1 MLRWLTTN
9 LRTFL
14 LAFVLALAV
23 WITAVTA
30 ADPDETQVFPRAIP
44 IEFIG
49 QDPSLIMTGT
59 VPQQVNVTLRAP
71 QSVWNQM
78 LGSGTPIRA
87 IADLT
92 GIGSGQHTITVQL
105 QITARP
111 VRVVSVTPATLS
123 LSLEPLLTLNLP
135 IELAISGEPATGFQV
150 GEATLDPTQVVVSGP
165 QSLVSQVSGVRASLD
180 VTNLRQSLH
189 ASVQLVAVTENDAAL
204 QGVAILPD
212 TIQVTL
218 PLVQQS
224 GYRDLAVKVVTVG
237 RVASGYRPTSVAAF
251 PAIVTVYSENLAL
264 IDQLPG
270 YVETN
275 PLDLSGAKSDIETQ
289 LGLNLPSGVIVVGQQ
304 MVVVQVGVA
313 PIEGTRPVSYRP
325 VEIVGLGE
333 GLKAQVSPET
343 VDVILSGPSPVLD
356 SLLSSDVQVR
366 IDLTGLTPGT
376 YQVTPTVSVGK
387 QDVLVQSILP
397 GTVEVIITAAEA
409 TPTPR

>member
-14 LAFVLALAV
+14 LAFALALAV
-23 WITAVTA
+23 WVTAVTA
-30 ADPDETQVFPRAIP
+30 ADPDETQTFPRSIP

-49 QDPSLIMTGT
+49 QNSGLIMTGT
-59 VPQQVNVTLRAP
+59 VPQQVEVALRAP
-71 QSVWNQM
+71 RSIWNEL
-78 LGSGTPIRA
+78 LGAGTPIRA

-92 GIGSGQHTITVQL
+92 GLDSGQHTVPVQI

-111 VRVVSVTPATLS
+111 VRVVSVTPAALS

-135 IELAISGEPATGFQV
+135 IELTVSGQPAIGFEV
-150 GEATLDPTQVVVSGP
+150 GEASLDPAQVVVSGP
-165 QSLVSQVSGVRASLD
+165 ESAVSRVSRVRALLD
-180 VTNLRQSLH
+180 VSDLRQSLH
-189 ASVQLVAVTENDAAL
+189 ASVHLAAVDENDTAL
-204 QGVAILPD
+204 GEVAILPD
-212 TIQVTL
+212 TVQITL

-264 IDQLPG
+264 IDELPG

-275 PLDLSGAKSDIETQ
+275 PLDLSGAKNDIEMQ
-289 LGLNLPSGVIVVGQQ
+289 LGLNLPAGVIVVGQQ

-313 PIEGTRPVSYRP
+313 PIEGTRPVAYRP
-325 VEIVGLGE
+325 VEVVGLGE
-333 GLKAQVSPET
+333 GLTVQVSPQT
-343 VDVILSGPSPVLD
+343 VDVILSGPSPELD
-356 SLLSSDVQVR
+356 SLLSSDVLVR
-366 IDLTGLTPGT
+366 VDLTGLTPGT
-376 YQVTPTVSVGK
+376 YQLTPTVIVGK

-397 GTVEVIITAAEA
+397 GTVEVIISVPE
-409 TPTPR
+409 TPSP